1 MHQNE
6 KVFQKYENFHLA
18 LAGLAKISQIMEK
31 KIRVPKF
38 EAKNKSTAK
47 PGYIIDADIGKEDI
61 YENGA
66 GDEETKIYEQ
76 LYRAHVYN
84 AEVGFHQDLDY
95 AVKSLINFN
104 NSFIN
109 KVLENIKNNF
119 ESKPSTLL
127 LRREFFAVF
136 MIDDLLQL
144 HKKLR
149 DKLGKVEYLFLR

>member
-1 MHQNE
+1 M
-6 KVFQKYENFHLA
+6 F
-18 LAGLAKISQIMEK
+18 
-31 KIRVPKF
+31 
-38 EAKNKSTAK
+38 
-47 PGYIIDADIGKEDI
+47 
-61 YENGA
+61 
-66 GDEETKIYEQ
+66 
-76 LYRAHVYN
+76 RAHVHN
-84 AEVGFHQDLDY
+84 SEVGFYQDLDY

-127 LRREFFAVF
+127 LRREIFGVF

-149 DKLGKVEYLFLR
+149 DKLGKVEYSYTEIVTYLKR